1 MNNKIKYGAIA
12 LAIAGISFTSCSDE
26 HDLLGGEGKVYISA
40 KVSSDVKVVS
50 RSVDEDDLNSKLI
63 VWISNDEGAVVRKY
77 NGFDNIPA
85 DGISLLSDHYVI
97 EGWTG
102 DSASADWDKKY
113 YKGREEIDITN
124 GSNEKVELNCKIAN
138 SVVSVNYSDDVKDML
153 TDLKMTVGHKRG
165 ELVFEGDT
173 QAKGY
178 FMMPSTDKNLQWNL
192 EGTLANGTTF
202 TKSGVIE
209 NAQSATE
216 YVLKVTYTQQSDE
229 AIGGG
234 YFSIEVV
241 ENAIEV
247 EDVVTITM
255 APKFEGYN
263 FDINEPIY
271 APVGNVTRKS
281 VTTTVAGSFS
291 SYIIKGDII
300 KKIFGDGDAIDI
312 VKASSSVI
320 AELKNG
326 GIDFTQGYDNTGD
339 VSWLKLNFE
348 ETLLNSLAEGN
359 YTITLTATDS
369 NNKTT
374 TKVIELY
381 ISDAKVVANSVS
393 DGDVWATHATI
404 SASIV
409 QEGVEE
415 VVLKYRASG
424 ASEWTTVT
432 NATTSGS
439 TVSANLTGLT
449 PGTKYEFVAVGD
461 NVTSSTV
468 SFTTE
473 AASQMP
479 NSSFEEGCQVG
490 YAYCFYPEGGSMFWD
505 SGNHGSTTLG
515 ASYNI
520 TERSQ
525 EKVADGTYSL
535 KMKSR
540 NIVVKFAAG
549 NVFVGKYLAT
559 DGTDGVLGWG
569 RPWTTRP
576 AKLKGYL
583 HYTSTPITATKL
595 DNVSKGTADSGI
607 IYIALVDGTTK
618 TYNKESWPVIIKT
631 KSTERSLFSKDD
643 ANVIAYGEKVIT
655 ETTSGDSMVPFEI
668 TLDYKVTNVKPS
680 NIIVTC
686 SASRYGDYYTG
697 GEGSTLYIDGLELVY
712 E

>member
-12 LAIAGISFTSCSDE
+12 LAIVGISFTSCSDE

-138 SVVSVNYSDDVKDML
+138 SVVSVNYSDDVKEML

-281 VTTTVAGSFS
+281 VTSTVAGSFS
-291 SYIIKGDII
+291 SYVIKGDII

-490 YAYCFYPEGGSMFWD
+490 DAYCFYPEGGSMFWD

-515 ASYNI
+515 SSYNI

-540 NIVVKFAAG
+540 NIVIKFAAG

-559 DGTDGVLGWG
+559 EGSDGVLGWG

-618 TYNKESWPVIIKT
+618 TYNNESWPVIIKT

-668 TLDYKVTNVKPS
+668 TLDYTVTNVKPS

>member
-138 SVVSVNYSDDVKDML
+138 SVVSVNYSDDVKEML

-281 VTTTVAGSFS
+281 VTSTVAGSFS

-432 NATTSGS
+432 NATISGS

-479 NSSFEEGCQVG
+479 NSSFEEGCTVG
-490 YAYCFYPEGGSMFWD
+490 KAYCFYPEGGSMFWD
-505 SGNHGSTTLG
+505 SGNHGSTT
-515 ASYNI
+515 ANVNV

-535 KMKSR
+535 KMKSQ
-540 NIVVKFAAG
+540 NVVIKFAAG

-559 DGTDGVLGWG
+559 DVTDGVLGWG

-583 HYTSTPITATKL
+583 HYTSTPISATKL

-618 TYNKESWPVIIKT
+618 TYNNESWPVIIKT
-631 KSTERSLFSKDD
+631 KSSERSLFSKDD
-643 ANVIAYGEKVIT
+643 ANVIAYGEKVLT

-668 TLDYKVTNVKPS
+668 TLDYTVTNVKPS

-686 SASRYGDYYTG
+686 SASRYGDYFTG
-697 GEGSTLYIDGLELVY
+697 GDGSTLYIDGLELVY

>member
-50 RSVDEDDLNSKLI
+50 RSVDEDDLNGKLI

-124 GSNEKVELNCKIAN
+124 GSNKKVELNCKIAN

-281 VTTTVAGSFS
+281 VTSTVAGSFS

-479 NSSFEEGCQVG
+479 NSSFEEGCQVNN
-490 YAYCFYPEGGSMFWD
+490 AYCFYPEGGSMFWD

-535 KMKSR
+535 KMRSR
-540 NIVVKFAAG
+540 NVVVKFAAG

-583 HYTSTPITATKL
+583 HYTSTAVSSSKL
-595 DNVSKGTADSGI
+595 DDVPKGTADSGI

-618 TYNKESWPVIIKT
+618 TYNGESWPVVVKT
-631 KSTERSLFSKDD
+631 KSSERSLFSKDD
-643 ANVIAYGEKVIT
+643 ANVIAYGEKVLT

-680 NIIVTC
+680 NIVVTC
-686 SASRYGDYYTG
+686 SASRYGDYFTG

>member
-1 MNNKIKYGAIA
+1 
-12 LAIAGISFTSCSDE
+12 
-26 HDLLGGEGKVYISA
+26 
-40 KVSSDVKVVS
+40 
-50 RSVDEDDLNSKLI
+50 
-63 VWISNDEGAVVRKY
+63 
-77 NGFDNIPA
+77 
-85 DGISLLSDHYVI
+85 
-97 EGWTG
+97 
-102 DSASADWDKKY
+102 
-113 YKGREEIDITN
+113 
-124 GSNEKVELNCKIAN
+124 
-138 SVVSVNYSDDVKDML
+138 
-153 TDLKMTVGHKRG
+153 
-165 ELVFEGDT
+165 
-173 QAKGY
+173 
-178 FMMPSTDKNLQWNL
+178 
-192 EGTLANGTTF
+192 
-202 TKSGVIE
+202 
-209 NAQSATE
+209 
-216 YVLKVTYTQQSDE
+216 
-229 AIGGG
+229 
-234 YFSIEVV
+234 
-241 ENAIEV
+241 
-247 EDVVTITM
+247 
-255 APKFEGYN
+255 
-263 FDINEPIY
+263 
-271 APVGNVTRKS
+271 
-281 VTTTVAGSFS
+281 
-291 SYIIKGDII
+291 
-300 KKIFGDGDAIDI
+300 

-490 YAYCFYPEGGSMFWD
+490 DAYCFYPEGGSMFWD

-515 ASYNI
+515 SSYNI

-540 NIVVKFAAG
+540 NIVIKFAAG

-559 DGTDGVLGWG
+559 EGSDGVLGWG

-618 TYNKESWPVIIKT
+618 TYNNESWPVIIKT

-668 TLDYKVTNVKPS
+668 TLDYTVTNVKPS

>member
-1 MNNKIKYGAIA
+1 
-12 LAIAGISFTSCSDE
+12 
-26 HDLLGGEGKVYISA
+26 
-40 KVSSDVKVVS
+40 
-50 RSVDEDDLNSKLI
+50 
-63 VWISNDEGAVVRKY
+63 
-77 NGFDNIPA
+77 
-85 DGISLLSDHYVI
+85 
-97 EGWTG
+97 
-102 DSASADWDKKY
+102 
-113 YKGREEIDITN
+113 
-124 GSNEKVELNCKIAN
+124 
-138 SVVSVNYSDDVKDML
+138 
-153 TDLKMTVGHKRG
+153 
-165 ELVFEGDT
+165 
-173 QAKGY
+173 
-178 FMMPSTDKNLQWNL
+178 
-192 EGTLANGTTF
+192 
-202 TKSGVIE
+202 
-209 NAQSATE
+209 
-216 YVLKVTYTQQSDE
+216 
-229 AIGGG
+229 
-234 YFSIEVV
+234 
-241 ENAIEV
+241 
-247 EDVVTITM
+247 
-255 APKFEGYN
+255 
-263 FDINEPIY
+263 
-271 APVGNVTRKS
+271 
-281 VTTTVAGSFS
+281 
-291 SYIIKGDII
+291 
-300 KKIFGDGDAIDI
+300 

-348 ETLLNSLAEGN
+348 ETLLNSLAEGS

-424 ASEWTTVT
+424 ASEWTTVA

-490 YAYCFYPEGGSMFWD
+490 DAYCFYPEGGSMFWD

-515 ASYNI
+515 SNYNI

-535 KMKSR
+535 KMRSR

-576 AKLKGYL
+576 TKLKGYL
-583 HYTSTPITATKL
+583 HYTSTPISATKL

-618 TYNKESWPVIIKT
+618 TYNNESWPVIIKT

-668 TLDYKVTNVKPS
+668 TLDYTVTNVKPS